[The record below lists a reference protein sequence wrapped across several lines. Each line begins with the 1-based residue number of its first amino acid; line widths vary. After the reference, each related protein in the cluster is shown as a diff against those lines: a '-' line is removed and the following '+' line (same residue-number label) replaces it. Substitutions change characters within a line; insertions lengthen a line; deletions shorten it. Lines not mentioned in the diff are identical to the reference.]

1 MFFSSASPH
10 TKVSSHADHIG
21 HRHRAGISRR
31 SAASRGARVHRPAR
45 RPSGGQLSESLATTE
60 PVFVVSDGTGE
71 TAQKVVRAALRQ
83 FSDHLVPL
91 QVFPLTK
98 NRQQLETVFRHAA
111 LQRAMVVTT
120 LVTDEMRHDAERLA
134 REHSVRHVDVLG
146 GLLTELERFLDRQPV
161 GMPGLMHRADDRYY
175 RRIEAIEYT
184 VRADDGKDPRML
196 GGADVVLVGVSRTG
210 KTPLSTFLAH
220 KGFKVANQPIVL
232 ERPVVRQL
240 FELNPQRV
248 FALTIEPSALQ
259 GIRRSRIRE
268 MGMSES
274 VNYCDMGYILAEIEN
289 AEDLARGNRWSI
301 VDVTN
306 KAIEETAATIVR
318 LMVESGLIAPTDD
331 VSQL

>member
-1 MFFSSASPH
+1 VRDGIPRRERGGSLHDSSETS
-10 TKVSSHADHIG
+10 D
-21 HRHRAGISRR
+21 
-31 SAASRGARVHRPAR
+31 
-45 RPSGGQLSESLATTE
+45 

-91 QVFPLTK
+91 QVFPMTK
-98 NRQQLETVFRHAA
+98 GVAQLEAIFRHAA
-111 LQRAMVVTT
+111 RERAMVVTT
-120 LVTDEMRHDAERLA
+120 LVTDDMRRDAERLA
-134 REHSVRHVDVLG
+134 REHTVRHVDVLG
-146 GLLTELERFLDRQPV
+146 GLLGELESFLDRTPV
-161 GMPGLMHRADDRYY
+161 GLPGLMHRADDRYY

-196 GGADVVLVGVSRTG
+196 QGADIVLVGVSRTG

-240 FELNPQRV
+240 FEVDPNRV
-248 FALTIEPSALQ
+248 FMLTIEPEALQ
-259 GIRRSRIRE
+259 GIRRSRLRE

-274 VNYCDMGYILAEIEN
+274 VNYCDRGYILAEIEN
-289 AEDLARGNRWSI
+289 AEELARGNRWLI
-301 VDVTN
+301 VPVTN
-306 KAIEETAATIVR
+306 KAIEETAATIIR
-318 LMVESGLIAPTDD
+318 AMVESGLITATDD